1 MENMTKKVV
10 AGATEMP
17 AHVAARRNYIDTIR
31 SGYGAMVA
39 YAKAL
44 NKREDFAD
52 QNGKRWYE
60 VGGKEVNDFAK
71 IVNGERDAF
80 YAECDAAGV
89 KAGTYRKRWKEVR
102 DRAKIEIEGEV
113 EQPEPTPRELDQYIP
128 EESLKMYKRIARAEK
143 RSAKAAKALKL
154 VQQLCETYG
163 IDLSNI

>member
-17 AHVAARRNYIDTIR
+17 AWVVARRNYVDAIR
-31 SGYGAMVA
+31 SDYGASIE

-44 NKREDFAD
+44 NARADFAERD
-52 QNGKRWYE
+52 GKRWFE

-80 YAECDAAGV
+80 YADADAKGV
-89 KAGTYRKRWKEVR
+89 KPSTYRKRWLEIRK
-102 DRAKIEIEGEV
+102 RAKAMIDGEE

-128 EESLKMYKRIARAEK
+128 EEALKMYKRIARAEK
-143 RSAKAAKALKL
+143 RSAKAAKSLKL